1 MSADSAGAG
10 SGSQPGRVCRRFRV
24 RGKVQG
30 VWFRESTRRQAEIL
44 ELHGH
49 AVNLEDGTVEV
60 VASGGAAELE
70 KLAAWLKHGPPLARV
85 EQVSQE
91 DIPDPGVRGFTTR

>member
-1 MSADSAGAG
+1 VSGDSAGG
-10 SGSQPGRVCRRFRV
+10 GKSSQSVRACRRFRV

-44 ELHGH
+44 DLHGH

-60 VASGGAAELE
+60 VASGGAAELD
-70 KLAAWLKHGPPLARV
+70 KLAAWLKQGPPLARV
-85 EQVSQE
+85 EQVSEE
-91 DIPDPGVRGFTTR
+91 DIPDSGIQGFTTR